1 MKKYARYK
9 RQTKQYINKHN
20 CSQCGAVNASYKRCD
35 DCRNYMKTIKK
46 EYLFIKNEN
55 KN

>member
-35 DCRNYMKTIKK
+35 DCRNYMKAIKK